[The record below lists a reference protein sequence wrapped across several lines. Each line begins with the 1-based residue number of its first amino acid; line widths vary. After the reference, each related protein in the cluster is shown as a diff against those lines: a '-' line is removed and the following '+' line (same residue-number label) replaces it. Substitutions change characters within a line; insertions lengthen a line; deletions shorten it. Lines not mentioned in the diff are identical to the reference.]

1 MDEKLKKALDF
12 CNLKKTLTA
21 KREHIKEKLESR
33 LIYGQSGGIFK
44 IDYTLITFV
53 QMLIDQGRKTQVPVI
68 DSNKNPILIP
78 DLEKFRD
85 EIFDRYFQA
94 LGEYF
99 IEYEKIKSSRTVE
112 KLVEYE

>member
-12 CNLKKTLTA
+12 SNFNKTFTA
-21 KREHIKEKLESR
+21 KRENIREKLESR

-44 IDYTLITFV
+44 IDHTLITFI
-53 QMLIDQGRKTQVPVI
+53 QMLIDKGRKTQVPII
-68 DSNKNPILIP
+68 DSNRNPILIP

-94 LGEYF
+94 LGDYF
-99 IEYEKIKSSRTVE
+99 AEYEKIKSSRTVE